1 MARMNINVSGIVKEL
16 FERNNIQVHSL
27 DALDADLRDQFAHG
41 KKKALLFFRG
51 AVLQTIISESENRR
65 LLLPLEVLPA
75 GSKAGERILVILPAE
90 RNNMRYVL
98 QAFIK
103 NVFTDRIELQI
114 MDPRYYRRVRPAAKH
129 GILARNVPHRLLLAL
144 QEEKLQLIRELEG
157 LTADDEAAE
166 QGDDMLPS
174 EEGKTKRGKAVAKD
188 AYEDP
193 VQEQRLTDLLSDG
206 EGKIAVGY
214 KDLLQDSPLPGTM
227 VDFSCGGMSL
237 ATKNGDGAE
246 LPNGLL
252 YCQLELQR
260 KAGAGRIVTLEIN
273 VFATVRSI
281 KATATGHL
289 LHLMFLAPLPEEVF
303 LFLE

>member
-27 DALDADLRDQFAHG
+27 DALDADLRNQFAHG
-41 KKKALLFFRG
+41 KKKALLLFRG
-51 AVLQTIISESENRR
+51 AVLQTFISESENRR
-65 LLLPLEVLPA
+65 LLLPLEVFPL
-75 GSKAGERILVILPAE
+75 GSKAGEKALVILPAE
-90 RNNMRYVL
+90 RNNGRYVL
-98 QAFIK
+98 QTFIK
-103 NVFTDRIELQI
+103 NVFIDRIELQI

-129 GILARNVPHRLLLAL
+129 IILARNVPHHLLLEL
-144 QEEKLQLIRELEG
+144 QEAKLQLIRELEG
-157 LTADDEAAE
+157 LTADDEATE
-166 QGDDMLPS
+166 KEEVFSP
-174 EEGKTKRGKAVAKD
+174 EEGGTKRDKIVAKD

-193 VQEQRLTDLLSDG
+193 VQEQRLTDLLSEG
-206 EGKIAVGY
+206 EGKIAAGY
-214 KDLLQDSPLPGTM
+214 KALLKDSPLSGTL

-252 YCQLELQR
+252 YCQLELER
-260 KAGAGRIVTLEIN
+260 KAGAGRIVTLEVN